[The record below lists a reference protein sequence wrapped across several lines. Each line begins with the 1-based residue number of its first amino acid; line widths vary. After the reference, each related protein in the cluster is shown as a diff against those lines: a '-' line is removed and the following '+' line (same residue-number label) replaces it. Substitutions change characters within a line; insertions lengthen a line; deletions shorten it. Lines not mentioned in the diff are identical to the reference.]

1 MSASARS
8 TEDNSLGDEDDFE
21 GFYPNTL
28 DELGNPRAEDNQ
40 AIEQQTENN
49 PSLENSVPEPVSE
62 DIDDSSENAVM
73 NTQAHNVRPQRER
86 RPPQVLTYY
95 GPGRSYDLRA
105 GDVASISSAS
115 HPLPQ
120 QEIPYQNYVNS
131 YMGSN
136 PVPMFMDPNQMYLRP
151 NPMTFNFRPS
161 FTYPVLRFPVQY
173 QQAF

>member
-1 MSASARS
+1 M
-8 TEDNSLGDEDDFE
+8 
-21 GFYPNTL
+21 
-28 DELGNPRAEDNQ
+28 
-40 AIEQQTENN
+40 
-49 PSLENSVPEPVSE
+49 PEPVSE

-73 NTQAHNVRPQRER
+73 NKQAQNVRPQRER

-120 QEIPYQNYVNS
+120 QEIRYQNYVNS

-136 PVPMFMDPNQMYLRP
+136 PVPMFMDPNQMYFRP
-151 NPMTFNFRPS
+151 NLMTFNFRPS